1 MSIENKRGRRERG
14 KKKEGKNMFYNLE
27 KLISLLALL

>member
-1 MSIENKRGRRERG
+1 MSIENKRGRREKER
-14 KKKEGKNMFYNLE
+14 KKVFYNFE

>member
-1 MSIENKRGRRERG
+1 MSIESKRGGRE
-14 KKKEGKNMFYNLE
+14 KKKEEKRVFITLE

>member
-1 MSIENKRGRRERG
+1 MSIESKRGRREEKRR
-14 KKKEGKNMFYNLE
+14 KKAFYNLE